1 MEFFLHEKDLWDITL
16 GELLPPKVEIGE
28 IFLEGNIFEHHLFFK
43 KDKLAHGTILLNVVD
58 SLLHHVTCVEITK
71 DAWDNLCWT
80 FERRH
85 VGNILQLCQKFYN
98 LKMEEHT
105 LVQAHID
112 KLQMIANQLTN
123 IDHQVF
129 NEDLTFTLLGILPPS
144 FYTLVVSLST
154 HIDQLSM
161 ELVCG

>member
-1 MEFFLHEKDLWDITL
+1 
-16 GELLPPKVEIGE
+16 
-28 IFLEGNIFEHHLFFK
+28 
-43 KDKLAHGTILLNVVD
+43 
-58 SLLHHVTCVEITK
+58 
-71 DAWDNLCWT
+71 
-80 FERRH
+80 
-85 VGNILQLCQKFYN
+85 
-98 LKMEEHT
+98 MEEHT
-105 LVQAHID
+105 LVQAHIH